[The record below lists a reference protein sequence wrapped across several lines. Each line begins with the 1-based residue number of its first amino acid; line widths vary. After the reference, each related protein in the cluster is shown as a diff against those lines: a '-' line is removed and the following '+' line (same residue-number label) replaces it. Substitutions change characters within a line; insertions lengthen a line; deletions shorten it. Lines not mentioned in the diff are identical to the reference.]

1 MKKCNLV
8 VEKHHGPKRTKKS
21 TCLLVTEYCPV
32 KLQCA
37 LRKQSKRTS
46 FEIFVC
52 SLVAI
57 HTPFGSFVV
66 YLVIGRSL
74 IEVSLLRLMPTV
86 FLFVI
91 VHGIEVSPMSIFQF
105 GGSTS
110 QLQSYPSVRDSA
122 PGYCKESFL
131 YRGI

>member
-1 MKKCNLV
+1 MNP
-8 VEKHHGPKRTKKS
+8 GIRAS
-21 TCLLVTEYCPV
+21 DASCPAASSSSRI
-32 KLQCA
+32 LTIRRC
-37 LRKQSKRTS
+37 RSKRTS